1 MIINQVE
8 LDEAVRAVAKT
19 LPVCSVR
26 NLAYAT
32 FTVLNF
38 QGKQVS
44 LYQFDNPDA
53 ILIRDGKLFDYP
65 VETSMIEEKEIH
77 KSCFELK
84 EEDMLIIM
92 SDGVTN
98 AGMGKTTN
106 GGWGREDVMAFC
118 RAKYHKGMS
127 AQEMAG
133 YLAEASLDLNLN
145 ETDDDI
151 TAIVLRMRQKQVVN
165 IMIGPPSKEEHDERY
180 LKSFFEE
187 EGYHVI
193 CGGTTAQC
201 AARYLGKELVSLS
214 DTACGEVP
222 GYYKLEGAELV
233 TEGFLTIEHLLEY
246 CEEWLDDKL
255 AFNKLKRKKDA
266 AALLGV
272 LLFEKATDINFY
284 FGGAINKNNAELG
297 ITEKRKEEAAEKL
310 VEYLRNAG
318 KNVNI
323 AFWAI

>member
-1 MIINQVE
+1 
-8 LDEAVRAVAKT
+8 
-19 LPVCSVR
+19 
-26 NLAYAT
+26 
-32 FTVLNF
+32 
-38 QGKQVS
+38 
-44 LYQFDNPDA
+44 
-53 ILIRDGKLFDYP
+53 
-65 VETSMIEEKEIH
+65 
-77 KSCFELK
+77 
-84 EEDMLIIM
+84 
-92 SDGVTN
+92 
-98 AGMGKTTN
+98 
-106 GGWGREDVMAFC
+106 
-118 RAKYHKGMS
+118 
-127 AQEMAG
+127 
-133 YLAEASLDLNLN
+133 
-145 ETDDDI
+145 
-151 TAIVLRMRQKQVVN
+151 MRQKQVVN

-297 ITEKRKEEAAEKL
+297 ITEKRKEEAAEQL

>member
-1 MIINQVE
+1 
-8 LDEAVRAVAKT
+8 
-19 LPVCSVR
+19 
-26 NLAYAT
+26 
-32 FTVLNF
+32 
-38 QGKQVS
+38 
-44 LYQFDNPDA
+44 
-53 ILIRDGKLFDYP
+53 
-65 VETSMIEEKEIH
+65 
-77 KSCFELK
+77 
-84 EEDMLIIM
+84 
-92 SDGVTN
+92 
-98 AGMGKTTN
+98 
-106 GGWGREDVMAFC
+106 
-118 RAKYHKGMS
+118 
-127 AQEMAG
+127 MAG

>member
-1 MIINQVE
+1 
-8 LDEAVRAVAKT
+8 
-19 LPVCSVR
+19 
-26 NLAYAT
+26 
-32 FTVLNF
+32 
-38 QGKQVS
+38 
-44 LYQFDNPDA
+44 
-53 ILIRDGKLFDYP
+53 
-65 VETSMIEEKEIH
+65 
-77 KSCFELK
+77 
-84 EEDMLIIM
+84 
-92 SDGVTN
+92 
-98 AGMGKTTN
+98 
-106 GGWGREDVMAFC
+106 
-118 RAKYHKGMS
+118 
-127 AQEMAG
+127 MAG

-255 AFNKLKRKKDA
+255 AFNKLKRKKRMQ
-266 AALLGV
+266 LHCWEFCFSRRLRILIFILV
-272 LLFEKATDINFY
+272 VRLIR
-284 FGGAINKNNAELG
+284 IMQSWELRRSVKK
-297 ITEKRKEEAAEKL
+297 KRQKQL

-318 KNVNI
+318 EECQYCILGYLTESISSYSV
-323 AFWAI
+323 